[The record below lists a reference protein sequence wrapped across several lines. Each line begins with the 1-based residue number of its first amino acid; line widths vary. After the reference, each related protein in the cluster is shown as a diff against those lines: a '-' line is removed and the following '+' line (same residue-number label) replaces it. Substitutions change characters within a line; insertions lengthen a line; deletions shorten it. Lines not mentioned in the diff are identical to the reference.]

1 MLKPDYAINNQE
13 GLIEVYCCECENH
26 IHSVPYNRTKSV
38 EVQLLGLT
46 LLCGECLPDDEY

>member
-1 MLKPDYAINNQE
+1 MLRPDYAINNQE

-26 IHSVPYNRTKSV
+26 IHSIPYNRTKSV
-38 EVQLLGLT
+38 EVQLLGLK